1 MHCRDGTYFK
11 DNPSTRG
18 ASIGHRWGVKWL
30 QEAIHHRRRLPLATL
45 SYAHI
50 CQVTKKRRGE
60 EEEEA
65 PNIFCQQDCAYL
77 QPSNNLLRRVG
88 PVFAAKVPLNLR
100 PQSQTS
106 GKAQRNNV
114 YFRSAPALFSTM
126 LSAHQQPVYLTH
138 LPMKHASGSQ
148 KRRRGNSRE
157 AHRVSWRS
165 SPLKTRH
172 LIQAANHNNCK
183 FFTNERHQV
192 QCLLW
197 SDQTSIALAF
207 IYFYFPRKRKF

>member
-1 MHCRDGTYFK
+1 MA
-11 DNPSTRG
+11 TRG
-18 ASIGHRWGVKWL
+18 NTPPPPSPARHAVIRTH
-30 QEAIHHRRRLPLATL
+30 LPGF
-45 SYAHI
+45 
-50 CQVTKKRRGE
+50 KKKKRGE

-148 KRRRGNSRE
+148 KGTE
-157 AHRVSWRS
+157 ETAEKLIDC
-165 SPLKTRH
+165 PEDH
-172 LIQAANHNNCK
+172 LH
-183 FFTNERHQV
+183 
-192 QCLLW
+192 
-197 SDQTSIALAF
+197 
-207 IYFYFPRKRKF
+207 